1 MESGNF
7 ILRIWT
13 QYQNR
18 SNPMGYYH
26 PFPEYIFSE
35 KNGSRNFIN
44 CSIYDNSNIEPES
57 NLKLFSNKVD
67 FDF

>member
-1 MESGNF
+1 
-7 ILRIWT
+7 
-13 QYQNR
+13 
-18 SNPMGYYH
+18 MGYYH

-35 KNGSRNFIN
+35 KNGSQNFIN